1 MNVLTYEQLKQQ
13 LEAREREVIA
23 LVVENSVLKKSEIEF
38 NEYCRGECEN
48 EGSEWVDDFTE
59 TPATAAALAE
69 VEAKAIEKFADE
81 QKEKSNAV
89 ALNGATHLE
98 SAHEFA
104 ALQARAYSVELREGR
119 A

>member
-81 QKEKSNAV
+81 QKEKSSSA
-89 ALNGATHLE
+89 E
-98 SAHEFA
+98 SAGALHLSLCHEFA
-104 ALQARAYSVELREGR
+104 ALQARAYVAKMREGR
-119 A
+119 V